1 MRVKCEFCDNDVEIL
16 GNMTCPHCGGALA
29 NVAKAERERLEK
41 LAEAERIR
49 QAELEKERLKAEEK
63 RLKAEAAESDNEKW
77 GKILASGLGMGF
89 LGRIRA
95 FLRRVFSG
103 IWGIVKILG
112 VVALVLIII
121 YVYKTY
127 FGG

>member
-1 MRVKCEFCDNDVEIL
+1 MRVICEYCNNDVEII
-16 GNMTCPHCGGALA
+16 GNMTCPHCGGTLA

-49 QAELEKERLKAEEK
+49 NAELEKERLKAEEK

-77 GKILASGLGMGF
+77 GNIIASTLGGGIF
-89 LGRIRA
+89 GSIRA
-95 FLRRVFSG
+95 FFRRVFNG

-121 YVYKTY
+121 YIYKTY
-127 FGG
+127 FA